1 MDVEDGRHF
10 RHAMD
15 DAVAPAEWETK
26 LLREISQAKK
36 KLLEARHSKGSLYT
50 GAAGVAYLLLDLA
63 SSGLESDARAASEEA
78 LRRLEEAEAMCDARR
93 VTLLEGPAGCVA
105 LKAWAYHLLEQ
116 PVQVQECIQ
125 RLATL
130 AERAAL
136 LPETECEVLYGRSG
150 FLGAVLLVRQK
161 LGDPKLL
168 AAPAAELVQQVL
180 ESGQTHAKGGWPL
193 YYEWHEK
200 CYLGGAHGI
209 AGILQTLLQLPAE
222 VALARPDAPD
232 LLQKTAEKLFECCFR
247 SGNMPSSLG
256 NGKDRLVQFC
266 HGATGM
272 ISLALRLA
280 EHHPKSAVRYQ
291 ELAQQFGEVIW
302 RRGLLKK
309 GLGLCH
315 GDKYLLVE
323 RATNLAAA
331 AELNCLGLLGVG
343 PEQLATLK
351 QWASGVV
358 ANEAL
363 EAEEVSLRFK
373 SKESCSYLREE
384 TREEEDPRTAFSV
397 HRESSGVRKH
407 VEEVSVGGVLRSA
420 ITSKVVTKI
429 TEYFWNFETNC
440 VLEAFRGV
448 GADASDRMVLWS
460 RQGQVELKTSAK
472 TPAPHPEV
480 RSPAVNKEVNISW
493 LLRILSDPAV
503 PGFSIDRTIKSCKT
517 PRRNQ
522 AILQHGAG
530 SDFDKAYQYFMALSN
545 WTMYVAD
552 YINHLRTVQPR
563 KMDDSA
569 LSLDHVF
576 IPVDTLM
583 SALPKGDAEA
593 PPSLVMSAS
602 AGNLLLVEQLRSLKE
617 QHENVRNS
625 FPGDTGILTAVEGC
639 ISLTLMHMNT
649 LAHQWVQAVDY
660 VESMLRKQL
669 VAAIGKEVSPSE
681 FGSYMRFHYRK
692 LFLDAYQ
699 PSQFC
704 FAVRRSEQ
712 HGPEGTVSIEEETFG
727 DAGSLM
733 HTPIVTLEN
742 HGSTPTAMSFPLSAS
757 TTVSFTGPVHLHGWL
772 CHSFSGQTGSGLFL
786 KARARQFSSM
796 LVLVGR
802 VTSAT
807 SFDPT
812 YAAIIQNKDELTI
825 PLEMSVIPTPK
836 EFKDAIASLSPE
848 QQQFAKAFRAMQLD
862 ESTLFGVL
870 VVQIKPQLEKLLN
883 LPDDSLTKELP
894 MKYQIP
900 SDLLSFSEEEGV
912 SETVTAAPARL
923 GEWIEWQVQ
932 QAVFLEQPNMLVQF
946 QIGRMELSTTLSL
959 RNFFDTLNTGQ
970 EKQSQVPQEM
980 DAQFEKLDPD
990 SSLRPTII
998 NIGNTWKKRSQ
1009 KALLAEPT
1017 EAQLTS
1023 DHQKQEK
1030 DAAFDLLDAITKSGA
1045 LPLSHATLHIV
1056 IAATHCFDKTVLE
1069 TVVQE
1074 NVNPIEKVERST
1086 LIMASTVHQQ
1096 PAASLINQSSFPR
1109 VTAASPQ
1116 LFVKDGD

>member
-1 MDVEDGRHF
+1 MKE
-10 RHAMD
+10 
-15 DAVAPAEWETK
+15 
-26 LLREISQAKK
+26 
-36 KLLEARHSKGSLYT
+36 
-50 GAAGVAYLLLDLA
+50 
-63 SSGLESDARAASEEA
+63 
-78 LRRLEEAEAMCDARR
+78 
-93 VTLLEGPAGCVA
+93 
-105 LKAWAYHLLEQ
+105 
-116 PVQVQECIQ
+116 
-125 RLATL
+125 
-130 AERAAL
+130 
-136 LPETECEVLYGRSG
+136 
-150 FLGAVLLVRQK
+150 
-161 LGDPKLL
+161 
-168 AAPAAELVQQVL
+168 
-180 ESGQTHAKGGWPL
+180 
-193 YYEWHEK
+193 
-200 CYLGGAHGI
+200 
-209 AGILQTLLQLPAE
+209 
-222 VALARPDAPD
+222 
-232 LLQKTAEKLFECCFR
+232 
-247 SGNMPSSLG
+247 
-256 NGKDRLVQFC
+256 
-266 HGATGM
+266 
-272 ISLALRLA
+272 
-280 EHHPKSAVRYQ
+280 
-291 ELAQQFGEVIW
+291 
-302 RRGLLKK
+302 
-309 GLGLCH
+309 
-315 GDKYLLVE
+315 DKYLLVE

-351 QWASGVV
+351 QWASGQ
-358 ANEAL
+358 
-363 EAEEVSLRFK
+363 EVSLRFK

-384 TREEEDPRTAFSV
+384 TREEEDP
-397 HRESSGVRKH
+397 RKH

-522 AILQHGAG
+522 
-530 SDFDKAYQYFMALSN
+530 DFDKAYQYFMALSN

-576 IPVDTLM
+576 IPVVPIMFKEGIGEVDHSIDTLM

-848 QQQFAKAFRAMQLD
+848 QQQFAKAFRAMQL

-883 LPDDSLTKELP
+883 LPDDSLTKEIKLTQDL
-894 MKYQIP
+894 MELFLKYQIP

-923 GEWIEWQVQ
+923 G
-932 QAVFLEQPNMLVQF
+932 AVRGHVKAM
-946 QIGRMELSTTLSL
+946 
-959 RNFFDTLNTGQ
+959 FDMINQ
-970 EKQSQVPQEM
+970 EKQEELEESRKQAQYSAPLVDLNDLLGGSRSGSSDSQPNGLEIPEMEMDMCCEVGSFGGSATESRDYTQVPQEM

>member
-1 MDVEDGRHF
+1 MAIV
-10 RHAMD
+10 
-15 DAVAPAEWETK
+15 
-26 LLREISQAKK
+26 LRM
-36 KLLEARHSKGSLYT
+36 AR
-50 GAAGVAYLLLDLA
+50 
-63 SSGLESDARAASEEA
+63 
-78 LRRLEEAEAMCDARR
+78 
-93 VTLLEGPAGCVA
+93 
-105 LKAWAYHLLEQ
+105 
-116 PVQVQECIQ
+116 
-125 RLATL
+125 
-130 AERAAL
+130 
-136 LPETECEVLYGRSG
+136 EVLPS
-150 FLGAVLLVRQK
+150 
-161 LGDPKLL
+161 
-168 AAPAAELVQQVL
+168 
-180 ESGQTHAKGGWPL
+180 
-193 YYEWHEK
+193 
-200 CYLGGAHGI
+200 GAHGI

-315 GDKYLLVE
+315 GAPGNGLAMLSLQGELWLNRAKHFAVFCVEHRDELHPLDKYLLVE

-363 EAEEVSLRFK
+363 EAEVPGA
-373 SKESCSYLREE
+373 CQ
-384 TREEEDPRTAFSV
+384 TEDPLPFARDAAEKIPPDPSSITATLEIPQSLLNSA
-397 HRESSGVRKH
+397 RPAGSRKH

-522 AILQHGAG
+522 
-530 SDFDKAYQYFMALSN
+530 DFDKAYQYFMALSN

-576 IPVDTLM
+576 IPVVPIMFKEGIGEVDHSIDTLM

-848 QQQFAKAFRAMQLD
+848 QQQFAKAFRAMQL

-883 LPDDSLTKELP
+883 LPDDSLTKEIKLTQDL
-894 MKYQIP
+894 MELFLKYQIP

-923 GEWIEWQVQ
+923 G
-932 QAVFLEQPNMLVQF
+932 AVRGHVKAM
-946 QIGRMELSTTLSL
+946 
-959 RNFFDTLNTGQ
+959 FDMINQ
-970 EKQSQVPQEM
+970 EKQEELEESRKQAQYSAPLVDLNDLLGGSRSGSSEIPEMEMDMCCEVAVGSFGGSATESRDYTQVPQEM

>member
-1 MDVEDGRHF
+1 MKE
-10 RHAMD
+10 
-15 DAVAPAEWETK
+15 
-26 LLREISQAKK
+26 
-36 KLLEARHSKGSLYT
+36 
-50 GAAGVAYLLLDLA
+50 
-63 SSGLESDARAASEEA
+63 
-78 LRRLEEAEAMCDARR
+78 
-93 VTLLEGPAGCVA
+93 
-105 LKAWAYHLLEQ
+105 
-116 PVQVQECIQ
+116 
-125 RLATL
+125 
-130 AERAAL
+130 
-136 LPETECEVLYGRSG
+136 
-150 FLGAVLLVRQK
+150 
-161 LGDPKLL
+161 
-168 AAPAAELVQQVL
+168 
-180 ESGQTHAKGGWPL
+180 
-193 YYEWHEK
+193 
-200 CYLGGAHGI
+200 
-209 AGILQTLLQLPAE
+209 
-222 VALARPDAPD
+222 
-232 LLQKTAEKLFECCFR
+232 
-247 SGNMPSSLG
+247 
-256 NGKDRLVQFC
+256 
-266 HGATGM
+266 
-272 ISLALRLA
+272 
-280 EHHPKSAVRYQ
+280 
-291 ELAQQFGEVIW
+291 
-302 RRGLLKK
+302 
-309 GLGLCH
+309 
-315 GDKYLLVE
+315 DKYLLVE

-351 QWASGVV
+351 QWASGQ
-358 ANEAL
+358 
-363 EAEEVSLRFK
+363 EVSLRFK

-384 TREEEDPRTAFSV
+384 TREEEDP
-397 HRESSGVRKH
+397 RKH

-522 AILQHGAG
+522 
-530 SDFDKAYQYFMALSN
+530 DFDKAYQYFMALSN

-576 IPVDTLM
+576 IPVVPIMFKEGIGEVDHSIDTLM

-848 QQQFAKAFRAMQLD
+848 QQQFAKAFRAMQL

-883 LPDDSLTKELP
+883 LPDDSLTKEIKLTQDL
-894 MKYQIP
+894 MELFLKYQIP

-923 GEWIEWQVQ
+923 GAVRGHVKAMFDMINQEKQEELEESRKQAQYSAPLVDLNDLLGGSRSGSSDSQPNGLESFTDLFYDHTVLGNNIMKHLQVDESGEWIEWQVQ
-932 QAVFLEQPNMLVQF
+932 QAHHLQAVFLEQPNMLVQF

-970 EKQSQVPQEM
+970 EKQSQVGSFGGSATESRDYTQVPQEM